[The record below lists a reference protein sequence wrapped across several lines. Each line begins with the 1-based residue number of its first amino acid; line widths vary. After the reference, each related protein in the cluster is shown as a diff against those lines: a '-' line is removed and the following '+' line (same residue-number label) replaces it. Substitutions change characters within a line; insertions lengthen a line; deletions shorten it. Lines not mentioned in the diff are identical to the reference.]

1 MTATGARPP
10 KQPSFWQ
17 AAGWRES
24 GQPCEGPSKLESVPR
39 AEAFGKRCVRE
50 KHLTWESNI
59 SETTST
65 VSFCRKGKCSVIEL
79 TGRTSPGQQGGPGV
93 ACAPSLTHHHSSSV
107 TAVVQ
112 KAQGLLDGIHMLPG
126 PGDRAGW
133 ASGCG
138 EAADH
143 SAQEKQVLQPHPL
156 EDFSLSL

>member
-1 MTATGARPP
+1 M
-10 KQPSFWQ
+10 
-17 AAGWRES
+17 
-24 GQPCEGPSKLESVPR
+24 ESVPR

-50 KHLTWESNI
+50 KHLTWESNF
-59 SETTST
+59 SETTS
-65 VSFCRKGKCSVIEL
+65 VSFCRKGKYSVIEL
-79 TGRTSPGQQGGPGV
+79 TGRTSPGQQGGPGM
-93 ACAPSLTHHHSSSV
+93 ACAPSLTHHHSISV

-126 PGDRAGW
+126 PGGSVGW
-133 ASGCG
+133 ASRCG